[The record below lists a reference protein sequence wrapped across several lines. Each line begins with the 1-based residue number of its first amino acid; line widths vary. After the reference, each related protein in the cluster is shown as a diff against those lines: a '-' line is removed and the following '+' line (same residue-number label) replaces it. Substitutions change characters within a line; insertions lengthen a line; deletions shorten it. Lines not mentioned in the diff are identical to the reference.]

1 MKRLDELTKY
11 VLSIKYI
18 EGAECADM
26 EEIND
31 GCEHPY
37 SYLEYCDVEELVS
50 ELDDAFENCKMEL
63 ESAKATIE
71 ELQEKLNRM
80 KCDAGTVEPD
90 ELEGFGGHGQW

>member
-1 MKRLDELTKY
+1 MKRLSDLNRYKDLPYYGLT
-11 VLSIKYI
+11 LSSTG
-18 EGAECADM
+18 E
-26 EEIND
+26 
-31 GCEHPY
+31 
-37 SYLEYCDVEELVS
+37 YLEYSEVEELVS
-50 ELDDAFENCKMEL
+50 ELDDAFETCKMDL